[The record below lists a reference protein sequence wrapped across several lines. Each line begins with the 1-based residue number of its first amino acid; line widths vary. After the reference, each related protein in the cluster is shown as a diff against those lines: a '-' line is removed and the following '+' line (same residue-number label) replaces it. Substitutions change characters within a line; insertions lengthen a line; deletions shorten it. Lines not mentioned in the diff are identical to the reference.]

1 MNRVGAA
8 IKLNAAH
15 KKAVFGEGISV
26 AILDTGI
33 HPHPDFN
40 NRVIVFKD
48 FLHERKEMYD
58 DCGHGTHV
66 AYLIIIKEI
75 TKNLKIL

>member
-8 IKLNAAH
+8 IKLQAAH
-15 KKAVFGEGISV
+15 KKGIFGEGISV

-33 HPHPDFN
+33 HPHPDFK
-40 NRVIVFKD
+40 NRLIAFKD
-48 FLHERKEMYD
+48 FLHGRIEPYD

-66 AYLIIIKEI
+66 G
-75 TKNLKIL
+75 

>member
-1 MNRVGAA
+1 MNRVSSA
-8 IKLNAAH
+8 IKLQVAH
-15 KKAVFGEGISV
+15 KNGVFGEGISV

-40 NRVIVFKD
+40 NRIIAFKD
-48 FLHERKEMYD
+48 FLHGRTEAYD

-66 AYLIIIKEI
+66 G
-75 TKNLKIL
+75 